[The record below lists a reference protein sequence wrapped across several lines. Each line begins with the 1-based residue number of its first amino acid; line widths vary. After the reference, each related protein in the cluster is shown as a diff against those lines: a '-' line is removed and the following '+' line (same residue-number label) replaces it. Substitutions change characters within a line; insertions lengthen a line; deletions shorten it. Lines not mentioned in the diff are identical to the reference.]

1 MKGLAFTICSLV
13 ITFSAF
19 AQQNTYET
27 IKIKAVENL
36 RSGDFASA
44 KSRLNLM
51 EPYIDDSNRNEYQS
65 LLNQLQDSIN
75 NSYNKANALREK
87 KQYEIAII
95 EYQRLIK
102 DKEPLV
108 KPLYAHIGYCYEVR
122 SANNEN
128 FKKLARDNYQLGIQH
143 NENLSALR
151 MAWFIRENN
160 ISATTEEMIELY
172 EKAPNYYAA
181 MDSLGVE
188 YGRLGRLNESY
199 KWYRKSQTN
208 FSKYSMAVY
217 LLDTST
223 YTQLSEDYRTDDPI
237 KLLTEAADDG
247 YAPAQYYL
255 GILYYYAKDGERV
268 QRDKAKGMELMQ
280 RAASSKY
287 APAEKKVQTIIELE
301 GRYQPSSRIIHKKTP
316 WEKFVDTFT
325 PEDETWGISSSYSKQ
340 FPITI
345 AANRTWSVFSLGC
358 EIGVDLKGDR
368 YINEQYN
375 PVCYFNISPGA
386 YFKYI
391 SINCGIGSLLSSY
404 EKVSTLIKGDSYT
417 DSFEGESDDGCI
429 SVNGSVTIIT
439 ISQTKTKWDFVFKP
453 SITGYIPICDEYY
466 YITINA
472 GYNYIPKFKELNG
485 WSFGIGFQWVI

>member
-1 MKGLAFTICSLV
+1 M
-13 ITFSAF
+13 
-19 AQQNTYET
+19 
-27 IKIKAVENL
+27 
-36 RSGDFASA
+36 
-44 KSRLNLM
+44 
-51 EPYIDDSNRNEYQS
+51 
-65 LLNQLQDSIN
+65 
-75 NSYNKANALREK
+75 
-87 KQYEIAII
+87 
-95 EYQRLIK
+95 
-102 DKEPLV
+102 V

-268 QRDKAKGMELMQ
+268 QRDKAKGMELIQ

-325 PEDETWGISSSYSKQ
+325 PKDQTWGLGYSYSQ
-340 FPITI
+340 TFPLSLSLNYTSSCLSLATEFGFNLDGKKYTTEYNLDGKTYTI
-345 AANRTWSVFSLGC
+345 K
-358 EIGVDLKGDR
+358 EH
-368 YINEQYN
+368 N
-375 PVCYFNISPGA
+375 PSGYWVVSPGF
-386 YFKYI
+386 YCRFL
-391 SINCGIGSLLSSY
+391 SINCGIGFMTSNYS
-404 EKVSTLIKGDSYT
+404 ETRTNTGNFAV
-417 DSFEGESDDGCI
+417 ENEDGSI
-429 SVNGSVTIIT
+429 SVNGS
-439 ISQTKTKWDFVFKP
+439 ISMTTRYSTTKFKFMLKP
-453 SITGYIPICDEYY
+453 SITGYIPISGENY

-472 GYNYIPKFKELNG
+472 SYNYIPKFKELNG

>member
-122 SANNEN
+122 SANNEY

-151 MAWFIRENN
+151 MARFIRENN

-223 YTQLSEDYRTDDPI
+223 YTQLSEKYKTDDPI
-237 KLLTEAADDG
+237 KLLTEAAADG

-255 GILYYYAKDGERV
+255 GLLYYYAKDGERV

-280 RAASSKY
+280 KASSKY
-287 APAEKKVQTIIELE
+287 TPAKKMV
-301 GRYQPSSRIIHKKTP
+301 RK
-316 WEKFVDTFT
+316 
-325 PEDETWGISSSYSKQ
+325 
-340 FPITI
+340 
-345 AANRTWSVFSLGC
+345 
-358 EIGVDLKGDR
+358 
-368 YINEQYN
+368 INY
-375 PVCYFNISPGA
+375 
-386 YFKYI
+386 
-391 SINCGIGSLLSSY
+391 
-404 EKVSTLIKGDSYT
+404 
-417 DSFEGESDDGCI
+417 
-429 SVNGSVTIIT
+429 
-439 ISQTKTKWDFVFKP
+439 
-453 SITGYIPICDEYY
+453 GY
-466 YITINA
+466 
-472 GYNYIPKFKELNG
+472 
-485 WSFGIGFQWVI
+485 

>member
-1 MKGLAFTICSLV
+1 MKGLVFTICSLV

-19 AQQNTYET
+19 AQQNTYEM

-102 DKEPLV
+102 RDKEPLI
-108 KPLYAHIGYCYEVR
+108 KPLYAHIGYCYEAR
-122 SANNEN
+122 STNNEN

-143 NENLSALR
+143 KENLSALR
-151 MAWFIRENN
+151 MAWYIRENK

-199 KWYRKSQTN
+199 KWYRKSQRY

-223 YTQLSEDYRTDDPI
+223 YRQLSEEYRTDDPI
-237 KLLTEAADDG
+237 KLLTEAAADG

-255 GILYYYAKDGERV
+255 GLLYYYAKDGERV

-280 RAASSKY
+280 KASSKY
-287 APAEKKVQTIIELE
+287 APAKKMV
-301 GRYQPSSRIIHKKTP
+301 RK
-316 WEKFVDTFT
+316 
-325 PEDETWGISSSYSKQ
+325 
-340 FPITI
+340 
-345 AANRTWSVFSLGC
+345 
-358 EIGVDLKGDR
+358 
-368 YINEQYN
+368 INY
-375 PVCYFNISPGA
+375 
-386 YFKYI
+386 
-391 SINCGIGSLLSSY
+391 
-404 EKVSTLIKGDSYT
+404 
-417 DSFEGESDDGCI
+417 
-429 SVNGSVTIIT
+429 
-439 ISQTKTKWDFVFKP
+439 
-453 SITGYIPICDEYY
+453 GY
-466 YITINA
+466 
-472 GYNYIPKFKELNG
+472 
-485 WSFGIGFQWVI
+485 

>member
-1 MKGLAFTICSLV
+1 MKGLVFTICSLV

-102 DKEPLV
+102 RDKEPLI
-108 KPLYAHIGYCYEVR
+108 KPLYAHIGYCYEAR
-122 SANNEN
+122 STNNEN

-143 NENLSALR
+143 KENLSALR
-151 MAWFIRENN
+151 MALYIRENN

-188 YGRLGRLNESY
+188 YARLGRLNESY
-199 KWYRKSQTN
+199 KWYRKSQRN
-208 FSKYSMAVY
+208 FSKYNMAMY
-217 LLDTST
+217 LMDTST
-223 YTQLSEDYRTDDPI
+223 YTQLAEEYRTDEPI
-237 KLLTEAADDG
+237 KLLIEAANDG
-247 YAPAQYYL
+247 YAPAKQMLNKINNKESESVSTSQQPDKGIIIVESPRKNPWEDLCDDFVDAFTPKDQTWGVGYSYSQHFPL
-255 GILYYYAKDGERV
+255 GLSVNYTYSCLSVVAELGVNLDGE
-268 QRDKAKGMELMQ
+268 
-280 RAASSKY
+280 KY
-287 APAEKKVQTIIELE
+287 IVNL
-301 GRYQPSSRIIHKKTP
+301 
-316 WEKFVDTFT
+316 
-325 PEDETWGISSSYSKQ
+325 
-340 FPITI
+340 
-345 AANRTWSVFSLGC
+345 
-358 EIGVDLKGDR
+358 
-368 YINEQYN
+368 YN
-375 PVCYFNISPGA
+375 PSGYLTISPGF
-386 YFKYI
+386 YCRFL
-391 SINCGIGSLLSSY
+391 SINCGVGIVASSY
-404 EKVSTLIKGDSYT
+404 MKTKTWGGNYSEEFG
-417 DSFEGESDDGCI
+417 GESEDGSVSVGG
-429 SVNGSVTIIT
+429 SVNITTSGSTSTSAAKCNFIL
-439 ISQTKTKWDFVFKP
+439 KP
-453 SITGYIPICDEYY
+453 SFIGYIPICDEDY
-466 YITINA
+466 YITINV

-485 WSFGIGFQWVI
+485 WSFGVGFQWVF

>member
-1 MKGLAFTICSLV
+1 MKVLAFTICSLV

-19 AQQNTYET
+19 AQQQNTYEK

-75 NSYNKANALREK
+75 NSYNQANALRDK
-87 KQYEIAII
+87 KKYELAII

-102 DKEPLV
+102 RDKEPLI
-108 KPLYAHIGYCYEVR
+108 KPLYAHIGYCYEAR
-122 SANNEN
+122 SANNED

-143 NENLSALR
+143 NENYSALR
-151 MAWFIRENN
+151 MAWYIRVNK

-199 KWYRKSQTN
+199 KWYRKSQSN
-208 FSKYSMAVY
+208 FSKYNMAVY

-223 YTQLSEDYRTDDPI
+223 YTQLAEEYKYDDSI
-237 KLLTEAADDG
+237 KLLTEAANDG
-247 YAPAQYYL
+247 YAPAEQML
-255 GILYYYAKDGERV
+255 NKLNNKESESISTSQQPDNDDIIII
-268 QRDKAKGMELMQ
+268 RD
-280 RAASSKY
+280 SWY
-287 APAEKKVQTIIELE
+287 VFCDD
-301 GRYQPSSRIIHKKTP
+301 
-316 WEKFVDTFT
+316 FVDAFT
-325 PEDETWGISSSYSKQ
+325 PEDQTWGLGYSYSQ
-340 FPITI
+340 TFPLSLSLNLT
-345 AANRTWSVFSLGC
+345 SYCFSLATEFGFNLDGKKYTTKYNLDDKKYTTK
-358 EIGVDLKGDR
+358 E
-368 YINEQYN
+368 YN
-375 PVCYFNISPGA
+375 PTGYWIVSPGF
-386 YFKYI
+386 YCRFL
-391 SINCGIGSLLSSY
+391 SINCGVGYMINNYSETQTKTENFS
-404 EKVSTLIKGDSYT
+404 
-417 DSFEGESDDGCI
+417 GESEDGST
-429 SVNGSVTIIT
+429 SVNGSISIT
-439 ISQTKTKWDFVFKP
+439 TGYSTTKVNFMLKP
-453 SITGYIPICDEYY
+453 SITGYIPISGEDY